1 MTQGVPYEEN
11 DSGREI
17 RFGFVNGGSIEG
29 IFIGI
34 LHPAE
39 EQNMYL
45 IVTVDGE
52 DTRVDPES
60 IAKIIDLA
68 SLNPNKGKKCGFR
81 IGLGLDVIM
90 TYLAIREMFAWE

>member
-1 MTQGVPYEEN
+1 
-11 DSGREI
+11 
-17 RFGFVNGGSIEG
+17 VNGGSIEG

-90 TYLAIREMFAWE
+90 TYLAIREMFAWD